1 MESVTVIIE
10 GTPILFSGD
19 ELTSPAQQAI
29 LFLRGLDKD
38 ALNE

>member
-19 ELTSPAQQAI
+19 GLTSPAQAAI
-29 LFLRGLDKD
+29 LFLKTVDGDPLD
-38 ALNE
+38 E